1 MSEPEGDP
9 GTATPAGALRPKT
22 RSVAHRRAGEDVL
35 PVEGRLGSFDRARG
49 WLNSKPLSSDALRGR
64 VVLVDFWTYTC
75 VNWLR
80 TLPYLKAW
88 NAKYAASGLT
98 VVGVHTPEFR
108 FERDLSNVIARSQD
122 LGVDYPIAIDDHYG
136 VWEDFAN
143 HYWPAVYLADAHGRV
158 RFHHFGEGEYA
169 MTEMAIQQLLVEAGA
184 EIDLDLVDVE
194 PRGLEVA
201 ADWASLGSPE
211 TYLGYDRADGFVGG
225 MSAPYDRPHSFPPAG
240 RLGRNTWSLEGE
252 WSVTREAVEVAAP
265 GSRLS
270 FAFRARDVNLVAAPA
285 PGRAVPIRVTL
296 DGAPIGIDHGAD
308 IDADGRGTIVD
319 ANTLQLVRQTGA
331 VVDRVVQIEFLEAG
345 AAAYCLTFG

>member
-1 MSEPEGDP
+1 MSGREMASGSGTGDD
-9 GTATPAGALRPKT
+9 ARRP
-22 RSVAHRRAGEDVL
+22 RSVSHRRAGDDVL

-49 WLNSKPLSSDALRGR
+49 WLNSEPLTSNGLRGR

-80 TLPYLKAW
+80 TLPYLRAW
-88 NAKYAASGLT
+88 HAKYAAHGLT
-98 VVGVHTPEFR
+98 IVGVHTPEFR
-108 FERDLSNVIARSQD
+108 FERELSNVVARSRA

-143 HYWPAVYLADAHGRV
+143 HYWPALYLADAHGRV

-184 EIDLDLVDVE
+184 EVEFDLVDVE

-211 TYLGYDRADGFVGG
+211 TYLGYDRAGGFVAET
-225 MSAPYDRPHSFPPAG
+225 SVPHDRPHVFPPVG
-240 RLGRNTWSLEGE
+240 PLRRNTWSLEGE
-252 WSVTREAVEVAAP
+252 WSLTREAVEVTAP
-265 GSRLS
+265 GGRLS

-285 PGRAVPIRVTL
+285 PGHAVPIRVTL
-296 DGAPIGIDHGAD
+296 DGAPVGIDHGTD
-308 IDADGRGTIVD
+308 VDADGRGAIVAAD
-319 ANTLQLVRQTGA
+319 TLQLVRQSGD